1 MAGER
6 NLERLLQAVDP
17 WLDPE
22 TYVFCELA
30 RLLIIQ

>member
-6 NLERLLQAVDP
+6 NLERLLQVIDP
-17 WLDPE
+17 RLDHE

-30 RLLIIQ
+30 RLFIIQ